1 MTGLSVLGIF
11 MILYGVFCV
20 VVGIFKIPVIWNM
33 GKIQGFRKF
42 LGEIGTQIFLVVW
55 GGASLGF
62 GIFFLI
68 RNMPK

>member
-1 MTGLSVLGIF
+1 MTGLLVLGIF
-11 MILYGVFCV
+11 LILYGGFCV
-20 VVGIFKIPVIWNM
+20 VSGIFKIPVIQNM

-42 LGEIGTQIFLVVW
+42 LGEIGTQIFFIVW